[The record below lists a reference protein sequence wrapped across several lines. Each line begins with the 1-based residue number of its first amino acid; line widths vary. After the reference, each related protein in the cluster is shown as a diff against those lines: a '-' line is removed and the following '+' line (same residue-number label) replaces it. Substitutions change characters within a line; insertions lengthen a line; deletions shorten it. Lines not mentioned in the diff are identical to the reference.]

1 MLGGRTSPRLIPAPM
16 DIALTHRLSFKQAS
30 LTVLVAFILGTLLS
44 LIQVG
49 VDYASQDASIN
60 REVRALL
67 DVSHNPAARIAYNI
81 DAGWPRKLVLGL
93 LRSPAVVR
101 AEIIDTSGLPLA
113 SASREPAESR
123 LRPLSDFLFGHKRVY
138 EDPLHVDHAPGE
150 ALGVLHLE
158 IDTFVFGND
167 FLRRA
172 GITLLSGFVRSLLL
186 SLILLVLFYT
196 LLTKPLV
203 SLIQALSGHDPRSPA
218 RMRLPCPKGHER
230 DEIGVLVE
238 VINRQLGRISVE
250 IEQRREAENRLTQYL
265 EELES
270 IVAART
276 AELKAANARLTL
288 SNQEL
293 EEARQTALDMA
304 QARASFLAN
313 MSHEIRTPLNGLL
326 GMLSLSLDGPLT
338 PEQRQ
343 QLSIAHDSG
352 KVLVELLND
361 VLDLSKFEA
370 GQLVLEQIPF
380 DLGVLVEDT
389 ASLLSQN
396 AAAGVE
402 LTCLVDPALPAQVS
416 GDPTRIRQVVSN
428 LLSNAL
434 KFTRLGRVDVRVEA
448 TAEGVR
454 ISVRDTGIGIAQEAL
469 DRIFQPFTQADA
481 GITRQYGGTGL
492 GLALTR
498 KLCEAM
504 QGELTVE
511 STVGLGSLFSVGLP
525 LAPVSPPLQALPLRG
540 RVIAQCSANSGLAQ
554 LLQTWLPRW
563 GLEYKRLETDDSL
576 LGHSLDVLISDCP
589 DCLMGL
595 RPSIGTPILLVTA
608 YGSFLEP
615 EPGPPPVAAAPTG
628 QAAESQPVVPGPE
641 TRARTHCHSPVE
653 RLGHHGRT
661 AQHPGPAGGGQP
673 GQPVGRQ
680 GPAAQARLPGMD
692 RRTRAECPEDAGGA
706 SHRPGP
712 DGLQHAS
719 DGRLRSDPA
728 DPRQRTLGR
737 PADHRA
743 DRQRPAGRA
752 RTLSCRRHGR
762 LPGQAFPPRRTESHP
777 RPLVPAHRER
787 LAGLATT
794 ASLLPP
800 DGSATAIRPGAGAGR
815 TSR

>member
-81 DAGWPRKLVLGL
+81 DAELAQELVLGL

-113 SASREPAESR
+113 SASREPAESS

-203 SLIQALSGHDPRSPA
+203 SLTQALSGHDPRSPA
-218 RMRLPCPKGHER
+218 RMHLPCPKGHER

-293 EEARQTALDMA
+293 EEACQTALDMA

-525 LAPVSPPLQALPLRG
+525 LAPVSPPLQPLPLRG

-615 EPGPPPVAAAPTG
+615 ELARRLSPLRQLARPLSRNQLYQALKNVLEHTAIAPSTASDAAGAQRNTRVLLVEDNPVNQLVAKGLLHKLGCQVWIAEHGLNALKMLEEHPIDLVLMDCNMPVMDGYEATRQIRDSGRWGGLPIIALTANALPDERERCRAA
-628 QAAESQPVVPGPE
+628 
-641 TRARTHCHSPVE
+641 
-653 RLGHHGRT
+653 
-661 AQHPGPAGGGQP
+661 
-673 GQPVGRQ
+673 
-680 GPAAQARLPGMD
+680 GMD
-692 RRTRAECPEDAGGA
+692 DYLAKPFHRDELKAILDRWCPLA
-706 SHRPGP
+706 
-712 DGLQHAS
+712 AS
-719 DGRLRSDPA
+719 D
-728 DPRQRTLGR
+728 
-737 PADHRA
+737 
-743 DRQRPAGRA
+743 
-752 RTLSCRRHGR
+752 
-762 LPGQAFPPRRTESHP
+762 
-777 RPLVPAHRER
+777 
-787 LAGLATT
+787 
-794 ASLLPP
+794 
-800 DGSATAIRPGAGAGR
+800 
-815 TSR
+815 

>member
-81 DAGWPRKLVLGL
+81 DAELAQELVLGL

-113 SASREPAESR
+113 SASREPAESS

-203 SLIQALSGHDPRSPA
+203 SLTQALSGHDPRSPA
-218 RMRLPCPKGHER
+218 RMHLPCLKGHER

-525 LAPVSPPLQALPLRG
+525 LAPVSPPLQPLPLRG

-615 EPGPPPVAAAPTG
+615 ELARRLSPLRQLARPLSRNQLYQALKNVLEHTAIAPSTASDAAGAQRNTRVLLVEDNPVNQLVAKGLLHKLGCQVWIAEHGLNALKMLEEHPIDLVLMDCNMPVMDGYEATRQIRDSGRWGGLPIIALTANALPDERERCRAA
-628 QAAESQPVVPGPE
+628 
-641 TRARTHCHSPVE
+641 
-653 RLGHHGRT
+653 
-661 AQHPGPAGGGQP
+661 
-673 GQPVGRQ
+673 
-680 GPAAQARLPGMD
+680 GMD
-692 RRTRAECPEDAGGA
+692 DYLAKPFHRDELKAILDRWCPLA
-706 SHRPGP
+706 
-712 DGLQHAS
+712 AS
-719 DGRLRSDPA
+719 D
-728 DPRQRTLGR
+728 
-737 PADHRA
+737 
-743 DRQRPAGRA
+743 
-752 RTLSCRRHGR
+752 
-762 LPGQAFPPRRTESHP
+762 
-777 RPLVPAHRER
+777 
-787 LAGLATT
+787 
-794 ASLLPP
+794 
-800 DGSATAIRPGAGAGR
+800 
-815 TSR
+815 

>member
-81 DAGWPRKLVLGL
+81 DAELAQELVLGL

-113 SASREPAESR
+113 SASREPAESS

-203 SLIQALSGHDPRSPA
+203 SLTQALSGHDPRSPA
-218 RMRLPCPKGHER
+218 RMHLPCPKGHER

-338 PEQRQ
+338 PEQRR

-525 LAPVSPPLQALPLRG
+525 LAPVSPPLQPLPLRG

-615 EPGPPPVAAAPTG
+615 ELARRLSPLRQLARPLSRNQLYQALKNVLEHTAIAPSTASDAAGAQRNTRVLLVEDNPVNQLVAKGLLHKLGCQVWIAEHGLNALKMLEEHPIDLVLMDCNMPVMDGYEATRQIRDSGRWGGLPIIALTANALPDERERCRAA
-628 QAAESQPVVPGPE
+628 
-641 TRARTHCHSPVE
+641 
-653 RLGHHGRT
+653 
-661 AQHPGPAGGGQP
+661 
-673 GQPVGRQ
+673 
-680 GPAAQARLPGMD
+680 GMD
-692 RRTRAECPEDAGGA
+692 DYLAKPFHRDELKAILDRWCPLA
-706 SHRPGP
+706 
-712 DGLQHAS
+712 AS
-719 DGRLRSDPA
+719 D
-728 DPRQRTLGR
+728 
-737 PADHRA
+737 
-743 DRQRPAGRA
+743 
-752 RTLSCRRHGR
+752 
-762 LPGQAFPPRRTESHP
+762 
-777 RPLVPAHRER
+777 
-787 LAGLATT
+787 
-794 ASLLPP
+794 
-800 DGSATAIRPGAGAGR
+800 
-815 TSR
+815 

>member
-81 DAGWPRKLVLGL
+81 DAELAQELVLGL

-150 ALGVLHLE
+150 ALGVLQLE

-525 LAPVSPPLQALPLRG
+525 LAPVSPPLQAPAARPGDRAMLGQQRAGAAAANLAAALGPGVQASGDRRQPARPLARRTDIGLPGLPDGTASEHRYADPAGHRLR
-540 RVIAQCSANSGLAQ
+540 QF
-554 LLQTWLPRW
+554 PRT
-563 GLEYKRLETDDSL
+563 G
-576 LGHSLDVLISDCP
+576 
-589 DCLMGL
+589 
-595 RPSIGTPILLVTA
+595 A
-608 YGSFLEP
+608 
-615 EPGPPPVAAAPTG
+615 GPPPVAVAPTG

-641 TRARTHCHSPVE
+641 TCARTHRHSPVE
-653 RLGHHGRT
+653 RLGHRGRT

-712 DGLQHAS
+712 DGLQHAG

-762 LPGQAFPPRRTESHP
+762 LPGQALPPRRTEGHP
-777 RPLVPAHRER
+777 RPLVP
-787 LAGLATT
+787 LTAG
-794 ASLLPP
+794 
-800 DGSATAIRPGAGAGR
+800 D
-815 TSR
+815 

>member
-81 DAGWPRKLVLGL
+81 DAELAQELVLGL

-150 ALGVLHLE
+150 ALGVLQLE

-402 LTCLVDPALPAQVS
+402 LT
-416 GDPTRIRQVVSN
+416 
-428 LLSNAL
+428 
-434 KFTRLGRVDVRVEA
+434 RLGRVDVRVEA

-615 EPGPPPVAAAPTG
+615 ELARRLLPLRQLARPLSRNQLYQALKHVLEHTAIAPSSASDTAGEQRNTRVLLVEDNPVNQLVAKGLLHKLGCQVWIAEHGLNALKMLEEHPIDLVLMDCNMPVMDGYEATRQIRDSGRWGGLPIIALTANALPDERERCRAA
-628 QAAESQPVVPGPE
+628 
-641 TRARTHCHSPVE
+641 
-653 RLGHHGRT
+653 
-661 AQHPGPAGGGQP
+661 
-673 GQPVGRQ
+673 
-680 GPAAQARLPGMD
+680 GMD
-692 RRTRAECPEDAGGA
+692 DYLAKPFHRDELKAILDRWCPLTAG
-706 SHRPGP
+706 
-712 DGLQHAS
+712 D
-719 DGRLRSDPA
+719 
-728 DPRQRTLGR
+728 
-737 PADHRA
+737 
-743 DRQRPAGRA
+743 
-752 RTLSCRRHGR
+752 
-762 LPGQAFPPRRTESHP
+762 
-777 RPLVPAHRER
+777 
-787 LAGLATT
+787 
-794 ASLLPP
+794 
-800 DGSATAIRPGAGAGR
+800 
-815 TSR
+815 

>member
-81 DAGWPRKLVLGL
+81 DAELAQELVLGL

-380 DLGVLVEDT
+380 DLGVLVE
-389 ASLLSQN
+389 
-396 AAAGVE
+396 
-402 LTCLVDPALPAQVS
+402 
-416 GDPTRIRQVVSN
+416 
-428 LLSNAL
+428 
-434 KFTRLGRVDVRVEA
+434 A

-563 GLEYKRLETDDSL
+563 GLKYKRLETDDSL

-615 EPGPPPVAAAPTG
+615 ELARRLSPLRQLARPLSRNQLYQALKHVLEHTAIAPSSASDTTGEQRNTRVLLVEDNPVNQLVAKGLLHKLGCQVWIAEHGLNALKMLEEHPIDLVLMDCNMPVMDGYEATRQIRDSGRWGGLPIIALTANALPDERERCRAA
-628 QAAESQPVVPGPE
+628 
-641 TRARTHCHSPVE
+641 
-653 RLGHHGRT
+653 
-661 AQHPGPAGGGQP
+661 
-673 GQPVGRQ
+673 
-680 GPAAQARLPGMD
+680 GMD
-692 RRTRAECPEDAGGA
+692 DYLAKPFHRDELKAILDRWCP
-706 SHRPGP
+706 
-712 DGLQHAS
+712 LTAS
-719 DGRLRSDPA
+719 D
-728 DPRQRTLGR
+728 
-737 PADHRA
+737 
-743 DRQRPAGRA
+743 
-752 RTLSCRRHGR
+752 
-762 LPGQAFPPRRTESHP
+762 
-777 RPLVPAHRER
+777 
-787 LAGLATT
+787 
-794 ASLLPP
+794 
-800 DGSATAIRPGAGAGR
+800 
-815 TSR
+815 

>member
-81 DAGWPRKLVLGL
+81 DAELAQELVLGL

-150 ALGVLHLE
+150 ALGVLQLE

-402 LTCLVDPALPAQVS
+402 LTCLVAVS
-416 GDPTRIRQVVSN
+416 YTH
-428 LLSNAL
+428 
-434 KFTRLGRVDVRVEA
+434 
-448 TAEGVR
+448 
-454 ISVRDTGIGIAQEAL
+454 
-469 DRIFQPFTQADA
+469 
-481 GITRQYGGTGL
+481 
-492 GLALTR
+492 
-498 KLCEAM
+498 
-504 QGELTVE
+504 
-511 STVGLGSLFSVGLP
+511 
-525 LAPVSPPLQALPLRG
+525 LR
-540 RVIAQCSANSGLAQ
+540 
-554 LLQTWLPRW
+554 
-563 GLEYKRLETDDSL
+563 
-576 LGHSLDVLISDCP
+576 
-589 DCLMGL
+589 
-595 RPSIGTPILLVTA
+595 
-608 YGSFLEP
+608 
-615 EPGPPPVAAAPTG
+615 
-628 QAAESQPVVPGPE
+628 
-641 TRARTHCHSPVE
+641 
-653 RLGHHGRT
+653 
-661 AQHPGPAGGGQP
+661 
-673 GQPVGRQ
+673 
-680 GPAAQARLPGMD
+680 
-692 RRTRAECPEDAGGA
+692 
-706 SHRPGP
+706 
-712 DGLQHAS
+712 
-719 DGRLRSDPA
+719 
-728 DPRQRTLGR
+728 
-737 PADHRA
+737 
-743 DRQRPAGRA
+743 
-752 RTLSCRRHGR
+752 
-762 LPGQAFPPRRTESHP
+762 
-777 RPLVPAHRER
+777 AH
-787 LAGLATT
+787 
-794 ASLLPP
+794 
-800 DGSATAIRPGAGAGR
+800 
-815 TSR
+815 

>member
-1 MLGGRTSPRLIPAPM
+1 M

-81 DAGWPRKLVLGL
+81 DAELAQELVLGL

-123 LRPLSDFLFGHKRVY
+123 LRPLSDFLFGHKRVF
-138 EDPLHVDHAPGE
+138 EDPLYVDHAPGE
-150 ALGVLHLE
+150 ALGVLQLE

-238 VINRQLGRISVE
+238 VTNRQLGRIAVE

-293 EEARQTALDMA
+293 EEARQTALNMA

-370 GQLVLEQIPF
+370 GQLVLEEIPF

-402 LTCLVDPALPAQVS
+402 LTCLVDPALPAQLS
-416 GDPTRIRQVVSN
+416 GDPTRVRQVVSN

-448 TAEGVR
+448 TADGVR

-504 QGELTVE
+504 HGELMVE
-511 STVGLGSLFSVGLP
+511 STVGLGSLFSVNLP
-525 LAPVSPPLQALPLRG
+525 LAQVSPPARAEPLRG
-540 RVIAQCSANSGLAQ
+540 RVIAQCSANSGLAE

-563 GLEYKRLETDDSL
+563 GLEYRRLDTDDSL
-576 LGHSLDVLISDCP
+576 VGHTLDVLISDCP

-595 RPSIGTPILLVTA
+595 RPRIGTPILLVTA

-615 EPGPPPVAAAPTG
+615 ELARRLAPLRQVARPLGRNPLHQALRSVLEQASAPASPPSAGTAAQRDTRVLLVEDNPVNQLVAKGLLHKLGCQVWIAEHGLNALKLLEEQPIDMVLMDCNMPVMDGYEATRQIRDSGRWGGLPIIALTANALPEERERCRAAGMDDYLAKPFHRDELK
-628 QAAESQPVVPGPE
+628 AILD
-641 TRARTHCHSPVE
+641 RWC
-653 RLGHHGRT
+653 
-661 AQHPGPAGGGQP
+661 
-673 GQPVGRQ
+673 
-680 GPAAQARLPGMD
+680 PAARGNQA
-692 RRTRAECPEDAGGA
+692 
-706 SHRPGP
+706 
-712 DGLQHAS
+712 
-719 DGRLRSDPA
+719 
-728 DPRQRTLGR
+728 
-737 PADHRA
+737 
-743 DRQRPAGRA
+743 
-752 RTLSCRRHGR
+752 
-762 LPGQAFPPRRTESHP
+762 PPRH
-777 RPLVPAHRER
+777 
-787 LAGLATT
+787 
-794 ASLLPP
+794 
-800 DGSATAIRPGAGAGR
+800 DD
-815 TSR
+815 

>member
-81 DAGWPRKLVLGL
+81 DAELAQELVLGL

-113 SASREPAESR
+113 SASRESAESR

-525 LAPVSPPLQALPLRG
+525 L
-540 RVIAQCSANSGLAQ
+540 
-554 LLQTWLPRW
+554 
-563 GLEYKRLETDDSL
+563 
-576 LGHSLDVLISDCP
+576 
-589 DCLMGL
+589 
-595 RPSIGTPILLVTA
+595 
-608 YGSFLEP
+608 
-615 EPGPPPVAAAPTG
+615 
-628 QAAESQPVVPGPE
+628 
-641 TRARTHCHSPVE
+641 
-653 RLGHHGRT
+653 
-661 AQHPGPAGGGQP
+661 
-673 GQPVGRQ
+673 
-680 GPAAQARLPGMD
+680 
-692 RRTRAECPEDAGGA
+692 
-706 SHRPGP
+706 
-712 DGLQHAS
+712 
-719 DGRLRSDPA
+719 
-728 DPRQRTLGR
+728 
-737 PADHRA
+737 
-743 DRQRPAGRA
+743 
-752 RTLSCRRHGR
+752 
-762 LPGQAFPPRRTESHP
+762 
-777 RPLVPAHRER
+777 
-787 LAGLATT
+787 
-794 ASLLPP
+794 
-800 DGSATAIRPGAGAGR
+800 
-815 TSR
+815 